1 MGQMIWSALTFPFR
15 LIGGVASAFG
25 RLIAGVAGFC
35 LMVGGTALCAGT
47 IWLLGLPVFVVGLL
61 ITLRALR

>member
-15 LIGGVASAFG
+15 LVGGAASVVG
-25 RLIAGVAGFC
+25 RAIAGVAGFA
-35 LMVGGTALCAGT
+35 LMVGGTAFCAGT
-47 IWLLGLPVFVVGLL
+47 IWIVGLPMFLIGLL